1 MPTLSKRPPTPP
13 AKRRA
18 ALPPKPVAKPQR
30 FLRFHHSED
39 LRIKTLAVLT
49 ALEQAPDPTKHR
61 VALAELI
68 VELSGVGMDCYF
80 MQPIKL
86 AKPGFFVE
94 QTASLGISGGMKS
107 SGLSFEISLGA
118 WTGLSF
124 FRSLGQ
130 FVNSCSN
137 LSITHGSAAGL
148 DSDRRAGLLQLVSF
162 DVTNPNDTERNIRAI
177 RSDRPSDVVLRP
189 AGGRGRTETH

>member
-18 ALPPKPVAKPQR
+18 ASPPKPVAKPQGF
-30 FLRFHHSED
+30 FLRFYHSED
-39 LRIKTLAVLT
+39 LRIKTLALLT

-86 AKPGFFVE
+86 AKPGFIVE
-94 QTASLGISGGMKS
+94 QTASLGISGGMRVIGSVIRNIIGRMDKAQ
-107 SGLSFEISLGA
+107 L
-118 WTGLSF
+118 
-124 FRSLGQ
+124 
-130 FVNSCSN
+130 
-137 LSITHGSAAGL
+137 LSISGS
-148 DSDRRAGLLQLVSF
+148 
-162 DVTNPNDTERNIRAI
+162 IRKFMC
-177 RSDRPSDVVLRP
+177 
-189 AGGRGRTETH
+189 

>member
-18 ALPPKPVAKPQR
+18 ASPPKPVAKPQP
-30 FLRFHHSED
+30 FLRFYHSED
-39 LRIKTLAVLT
+39 LRIKTLALLT

-86 AKPGFFVE
+86 AKPGFIVE
-94 QTASLGISGGMKS
+94 QTASLGIFGAMKVI
-107 SGLSFEISLGA
+107 GPVIRNIIGRMDKAQL
-118 WTGLSF
+118 
-124 FRSLGQ
+124 
-130 FVNSCSN
+130 
-137 LSITHGSAAGL
+137 LSISGS
-148 DSDRRAGLLQLVSF
+148 
-162 DVTNPNDTERNIRAI
+162 IRKFM
-177 RSDRPSDVVLRP
+177 L
-189 AGGRGRTETH
+189 

>member
-18 ALPPKPVAKPQR
+18 ASPPKPVAKPQR
-30 FLRFHHSED
+30 FLRFYHSED
-39 LRIKTLAVLT
+39 LRIKTLALLT

-86 AKPGFFVE
+86 AKPGFIGS
-94 QTASLGISGGMKS
+94 SLKGVGKSEFGGGLAIAQGG
-107 SGLSFEISLGA
+107 SGLA
-118 WTGLSF
+118 
-124 FRSLGQ
+124 
-130 FVNSCSN
+130 
-137 LSITHGSAAGL
+137 
-148 DSDRRAGLLQLVSF
+148 
-162 DVTNPNDTERNIRAI
+162 
-177 RSDRPSDVVLRP
+177 
-189 AGGRGRTETH
+189 

>member
-18 ALPPKPVAKPQR
+18 ASPPKLVAKPQR

-39 LRIKTLAVLT
+39 LRIKTLALLT

-94 QTASLGISGGMKS
+94 QTASLGISGGMRVIGSVIRNIIGRMDKAQ
-107 SGLSFEISLGA
+107 L
-118 WTGLSF
+118 
-124 FRSLGQ
+124 
-130 FVNSCSN
+130 
-137 LSITHGSAAGL
+137 LSISGS
-148 DSDRRAGLLQLVSF
+148 
-162 DVTNPNDTERNIRAI
+162 IRKFM
-177 RSDRPSDVVLRP
+177 L
-189 AGGRGRTETH
+189 